1 MDKALI
7 IRGRFRRG
15 SFRADEPVPD
25 VEGRAELIVY
35 TQTSADKPQP
45 TGSMFD
51 LFGKAQRLRPAQD
64 IDAQILQERRDTGGP
79 IRG

>member
-15 SFRADEPVPD
+15 SFRPDGPVPD

-35 TQTSADKPQP
+35 AQDSSEKTQPV
-45 TGSMFD
+45 GSMFD
-51 LFGKAQRLRPAQD
+51 LFGKAPHLRSAED
-64 IDAQILQERRDTGGP
+64 IDAQILQERRAWDET
-79 IRG
+79 